1 MQRKTSKNRNG
12 RGPNA
17 AEKAFQGWLKEQ
29 PCCIT
34 GAFGVQVHHCV
45 GATGSHNKVLIGH
58 YFCLPMSVEIHN
70 EYHAGTK
77 AWREK
82 YCGQSSLW
90 KTYALSFEGETATV
104 IPLNIV
110 EEISNI
116 NK

>member
-1 MQRKTSKNRNG
+1 MQRKPTKNT

-17 AEKAFQGWLKEQ
+17 DEKKFQGWLKEQ

-45 GATGSHNKVLIGH
+45 GATGKNNKVLIGH
-58 YFCLPMSVEIHN
+58 YFCLPMSVEIHD

-77 AWREK
+77 AWRENH
-82 YCGQSSLW
+82 GAQSDLW
-90 KTYALSFEGETATV
+90 MDFASTFELDTGAI
-104 IPLNIV
+104 IPNDVVDAIKDW
-110 EEISNI
+110 

>member
-1 MQRKTSKNRNG
+1 MQRKATKNT

-17 AEKAFQGWLKEQ
+17 NEKKFQGWLKEQ

-45 GATGSHNKVLIGH
+45 GATGKNNKVLIGH

-77 AWREK
+77 AWRQK
-82 YCGQSSLW
+82 YCNQSGLW
-90 KTYALSFEGETATV
+90 NTLALSFEDETGV
-104 IPLNIV
+104 IIPFEV
-110 EEISNI
+110 I
-116 NK
+116 NSIQDCNK